1 MVVLLRVLKWTA
13 AVLLVLLLLLAGGAL
28 VLDQWLNS
36 DDFRGRVERRV
47 SATLGVPLQIG
58 QLSVDL
64 WPLPGVAAQQVRLQV
79 QPPLTLQRIEL
90 RPHWSGLFGGELALG
105 TLTVRGA
112 VLPQPAI
119 AALAAGLQ
127 KRPAG
132 KGGPADAAPSAI
144 PWPQRVALDDISW
157 VDAQGQRLTFDA
169 RAQLGGDGLLDAAS
183 FKVVAG
189 RFAGA
194 RGELRRE
201 AAQWPLRIDLG
212 GGRIAGA
219 LQIRPGRSGGQS
231 LSGTLDTENVEVA
244 ALTAPA
250 KPLTGKLQARTT
262 LRAEYR
268 DLGGLLDALQTQTT
282 FTVRDALVAGIDLAQ
297 AAQTVGLHRG
307 GSTRL
312 ETLSGQLNS
321 QGRNAQLTN
330 LVARGT
336 GLAAHGQVA
345 LAGASRSLSGRVTVD
360 VATSRGL
367 VGVPLVV
374 GGTLDSPSV
383 TLSHGALIG
392 AAIGTGVAPGVGT
405 SAGAKVG
412 DQLGDKMRKL
422 FGR

>member
-1 MVVLLRVLKWTA
+1 
-13 AVLLVLLLLLAGGAL
+13 
-28 VLDQWLNS
+28 
-36 DDFRGRVERRV
+36 
-47 SATLGVPLQIG
+47 
-58 QLSVDL
+58 VDL
-64 WPLPGVAAQQVRLQV
+64 WPLPGVAAQQVRLQA
-79 QPPLTLQRIEL
+79 QPPLTVQRIEL
-90 RPHWSGLFGGELALG
+90 RPQWSGLLGGELALG

-127 KRPAG
+127 KRPAAPR
-132 KGGPADAAPSAI
+132 GPAAEPASTI
-144 PWPQRVALDDISW
+144 PWPQRVVLDDISW
-157 VDAQGQRLTFDA
+157 VDAKGQRLTFDA

-183 FKVVAG
+183 FKVVGG

-231 LSGTLDTENVEVA
+231 LSGTLATENVEVA

-250 KPLTGKLQARTT
+250 KPLTGKLQAQTT

-268 DLGGLLDALQTQTT
+268 DLGGLLDALQTQTR
-282 FTVRDALVAGIDLAQ
+282 FTVRDALVAGVDLAR
-297 AAQTVGLHRG
+297 AAQTVGLNRG

-312 ETLSGQLNS
+312 ETLTGQLHS
-321 QGRNAQLTN
+321 QGRNAQLTD

-345 LAGASRSLSGRVTVD
+345 LAGASGSLSGRITVD
-360 VATSRGL
+360 VATSKGM

-383 TLSHGALIG
+383 TLSHGALLG

-405 SAGAKVG
+405 GAGAKLG
-412 DQLGDKMRKL
+412 DQLGDKMRRL